1 MNFIKFLKK
10 IIPENILFFLKK
22 KFFSEKQYFGLNKL
36 DKKVLKYL
44 NYNRGFFVE
53 LGANDGISQ
62 SNTLHFEKYKNWKGI
77 LIEPI
82 KFKYDQCVSFRSKK
96 NIFFNCACVSKD
108 YLKKKINLIYSD
120 LRSVTIESK
129 NLVVPNQ
136 HINSD
141 DLNIYQTHKEYSVEA
156 RTLNSLFIESQCPKI
171 MDFLS
176 LDTEG
181 YEIEIL
187 KGINFNEYR
196 FKFMLIESRN
206 IESLDNFLKKKN
218 YQLIDKFSKHDYLFK
233 MI

>member
-1 MNFIKFLKK
+1 
-10 IIPENILFFLKK
+10 LFFLKK
-22 KFFSEKQYFGLNKL
+22 NFFFKKKYFGLNKL
-36 DKKVLKYL
+36 DEKILKYL
-44 NYNRGFFVE
+44 NYDKGFFVE

-62 SNTLHFEKYKNWKGI
+62 SNTLHFERYKNWKGI

-82 KFKYDQCVSFRSKK
+82 KFKYDRCVNIRSKK

-108 YLKKKINLIYSD
+108 YSKKRINLIYSD
-120 LRSVTIESK
+120 LRSVTIDSN
-129 NLVVPNQ
+129 NLVVPTQ

-156 RTLNSLFIESQCPKI
+156 RTLNSLFIESECPKI

-187 KGINFNEYR
+187 KGIDFKEYR
-196 FKFMLIESRN
+196 FKYMLIESRD
-206 IESLDNFLKKKN
+206 IEVLDNFLKKKS
-218 YQLIDKFSKHDYLFK
+218 YQLIDKLSKHDFLFG

>member
-82 KFKYDQCVSFRSKK
+82 KFKYDQ
-96 NIFFNCACVSKD
+96 
-108 YLKKKINLIYSD
+108 
-120 LRSVTIESK
+120 
-129 NLVVPNQ
+129 
-136 HINSD
+136 
-141 DLNIYQTHKEYSVEA
+141 
-156 RTLNSLFIESQCPKI
+156 
-171 MDFLS
+171 
-176 LDTEG
+176 
-181 YEIEIL
+181 
-187 KGINFNEYR
+187 
-196 FKFMLIESRN
+196 
-206 IESLDNFLKKKN
+206 
-218 YQLIDKFSKHDYLFK
+218 
-233 MI
+233 